1 MKRKRS
7 TRNRVL
13 LLIFITAVT
22 MSCLNLPQ
30 ISLPTP
36 VPTFDSS
43 TLVSQISVKESSQW
57 LLKQMESPILKPPPQ
72 NSPQLVIGL
81 DGRLHLFWDT
91 LGGADAFIYHSYL
104 EDGYWSEPF
113 PISLSLGTSKLYVS
127 PVVSP
132 DGVIHVL
139 WKNDLK
145 LGGPYRLLYAQFDGV
160 SWSEESEVY
169 VSEKDVNIWG
179 ELFFDEQS
187 VIHAIVKASNG
198 INSDLFYL
206 TLNSNNWQSSGSITP
221 KTGLD
226 GLVTWQ
232 YKPFYSG
239 IVLLYGR
246 DLNRDLR
253 FSSWEAGENGDIT
266 KANIHLPIYT
276 DYFVDSFGNY
286 YVYWT
291 GQVPVPGG
299 ATTGAYYQCIDTN
312 LHPWSEAVLSGE
324 KTVIT
329 KPLIAQTQSASVMAW
344 INRDDTIEFLFPN
357 GCESANVYSLVLP
370 ESTTQK

>member
-187 VIHAIVKASNG
+187 VIHAIVKASKG
-198 INSDLFYL
+198 IN
-206 TLNSNNWQSSGSITP
+206 
-221 KTGLD
+221 
-226 GLVTWQ
+226 
-232 YKPFYSG
+232 
-239 IVLLYGR
+239 
-246 DLNRDLR
+246 
-253 FSSWEAGENGDIT
+253 
-266 KANIHLPIYT
+266 
-276 DYFVDSFGNY
+276 
-286 YVYWT
+286 
-291 GQVPVPGG
+291 
-299 ATTGAYYQCIDTN
+299 
-312 LHPWSEAVLSGE
+312 
-324 KTVIT
+324 
-329 KPLIAQTQSASVMAW
+329 
-344 INRDDTIEFLFPN
+344 
-357 GCESANVYSLVLP
+357 
-370 ESTTQK
+370 